1 MQITEEELI
10 KIINE
15 EVQEMIEN
23 GDIDEG
29 VLDRVKASA
38 AGLGSG
44 LKSKVAGAFGQDTT
58 DIDTTRKLKQAASL
72 MKSYDQQLL
81 KLAQSLQADA
91 AKLGIED
98 QTTKAQQA
106 INQTR
111 RQVAS
116 IARDAPTTARMQRKD
131 RERYGDAGYSSQGQ
145 QQRQQAAPAQQ
156 QQQAAP
162 AQQQQQGGGQGTPA
176 QQSFYQSIKKGMDD
190 IDARHADVAA
200 RRNKPLTRQQQKDLD
215 AQGRRDADLLNQT
228 RNAKTRA
235 GAATAVKNY
244 KKNTAKAKA
253 KAQAKR
259 KRELSQDPRNVKR
272 RERYAK
278 KRAAQKAAAKVPAA
292 AASSAVNENE
302 TKNGETLNEQL
313 QEISK
318 RWGFD
323 K

>member
-29 VLDRVKASA
+29 ILDRVKAGA

-44 LKSKVAGAFGQDTT
+44 LKSKVAGALGQDTT

-91 AKLGIED
+91 AKMGIED
-98 QTTKAQQA
+98 QTTKVQQA

-116 IARDAPTTARMQRKD
+116 IARDAPTDARTQRKD
-131 RERYGDAGYSSQGQ
+131 RERYGDDGYSSQRQ
-145 QQRQQAAPAQQ
+145 QQQQAAPAQQ

-162 AQQQQQGGGQGTPA
+162 AQQQQQAAPA
-176 QQSFYQSIKKGMDD
+176 QQ
-190 IDARHADVAA
+190 
-200 RRNKPLTRQQQKDLD
+200 QQQTAAP
-215 AQGRRDADLLNQT
+215 AQQQQQQAAPAQQQQQ
-228 RNAKTRA
+228 AA
-235 GAATAVKNY
+235 PAATPAA
-244 KKNTAKAKA
+244 TPASTPAA
-253 KAQAKR
+253 TPAASGGSGGGRQ
-259 KRELSQDPRNVKR
+259 LSQDPRNVRR
-272 RERYAK
+272 RER
-278 KRAAQKAAAKVPAA
+278 RAARKAAADKERARKDRRNAQARARRAAARQAAAAAPAA
-292 AASSAVNENE
+292 AANSAVNES
-302 TKNGETLNEQL
+302 KVKKGETLNEQL
-313 QEISK
+313 QEISR

>member
-29 VLDRVKASA
+29 ILDRVKAGA

-44 LKSKVAGAFGQDTT
+44 LKSKVAGALGQDTT

-91 AKLGIED
+91 AKMGIED
-98 QTTKAQQA
+98 QTTKVQQA

-116 IARDAPTTARMQRKD
+116 IARDAPTDARTQRKD
-131 RERYGDAGYSSQGQ
+131 RERYGDDGYSSQ
-145 QQRQQAAPAQQ
+145 RQQ

-162 AQQQQQGGGQGTPA
+162 AQQQQQA
-176 QQSFYQSIKKGMDD
+176 
-190 IDARHADVAA
+190 
-200 RRNKPLTRQQQKDLD
+200 
-215 AQGRRDADLLNQT
+215 
-228 RNAKTRA
+228 
-235 GAATAVKNY
+235 
-244 KKNTAKAKA
+244 
-253 KAQAKR
+253 
-259 KRELSQDPRNVKR
+259 
-272 RERYAK
+272 
-278 KRAAQKAAAKVPAA
+278 
-292 AASSAVNENE
+292 
-302 TKNGETLNEQL
+302 
-313 QEISK
+313 
-318 RWGFD
+318 
-323 K
+323 

>member
-1 MQITEEELI
+1 MQLTEEELI

-15 EVQEMIEN
+15 EVQEMIKN

-29 VLDRVKASA
+29 VLDRVKAGA

-44 LKSKVAGAFGQDTT
+44 LKSKVAGALGQDTT

-91 AKLGIED
+91 AKMGIED
-98 QTTKAQQA
+98 QTTKVQQA

-116 IARDAPTTARMQRKD
+116 IARDAPTTARMQRQD

-145 QQRQQAAPAQQ
+145 QQGQQQAAPAQQ

-162 AQQQQQGGGQGTPA
+162 AQQQAAPA
-176 QQSFYQSIKKGMDD
+176 QQQAAPAQQQQQTATPSSLRAPDPRFSPREDPNQAVARQKIKK
-190 IDARHADVAA
+190 AVAA
-200 RRNKPLTRQQQKDLD
+200 APKGVRPAGPKPTEPPPRQ
-215 AQGRRDADLLNQT
+215 
-228 RNAKTRA
+228 
-235 GAATAVKNY
+235 
-244 KKNTAKAKA
+244 
-253 KAQAKR
+253 
-259 KRELSQDPRNVKR
+259 LSQDPRNVRR
-272 RERYAK
+272 RE
-278 KRAAQKAAAKVPAA
+278 KRAAAKAAAEKDRARKDKRNAQARARRAKAKASAA
-292 AASSAVNENE
+292 ALSKAPAQAAAGMNEGE
-302 TKNGETLNEQL
+302 VKGAETLNEQL